1 MLDAVSAKFKT
12 YKAVQAK
19 FLLKIENAA
28 GKALGTKTGTVYMKG
43 TKYRVSVTGQEIYCD
58 GSNIWTYDKAAK
70 EVTIN
75 KIDPS
80 ANSITPQKL
89 FTNFYDKDFLY
100 KLNGKTVMNGKS
112 LQEVELTPIDKTKA
126 FHKVLVFIDK
136 SVINTTKVFEKTG
149 NFDISLKIGEDTDLW
164 VRIALQFP
172 VAFTTSKSARY
183 NMTAQNKISFSET
196 TKREFARLDKF
207 QKEEQTNL
215 SLKKFLDLY
224 RVVYALKHKLAG
236 DSQNFEFYYAAIDLK
251 NCSLKSRILLNS
263 PRFVLQNLMKL
274 SKTFNSNM
282 IYFEWYTRLFKS

>member
-1 MLDAVSAKFKT
+1 MNKFYSLLVLMLVIIFSLQAQPPKGMGNSDPEAKKVLDAVSAKFKT

-149 NFDISLKIGEDTDLW
+149 NRYTYSMNNMNTNANIPDATFIFDTKMFPGVEVVDL
-164 VRIALQFP
+164 R
-172 VAFTTSKSARY
+172 
-183 NMTAQNKISFSET
+183 
-196 TKREFARLDKF
+196 
-207 QKEEQTNL
+207 
-215 SLKKFLDLY
+215 
-224 RVVYALKHKLAG
+224 
-236 DSQNFEFYYAAIDLK
+236 
-251 NCSLKSRILLNS
+251 
-263 PRFVLQNLMKL
+263 
-274 SKTFNSNM
+274 
-282 IYFEWYTRLFKS
+282 